1 MESISF
7 SINAFCIFAPNQRIM
22 IVRFA
27 KNPLRSFYGVVFYNR
42 KWILFFLGI
51 STIAYLLF
59 HVFEFKEIK
68 LPIVPISILGG
79 AVAIFLGF
87 RNSSA
92 YDRWWEA
99 RKIWGAVVNDSRT
112 FVMQILSYSSPSKD
126 GSDIEEF
133 KAWQKEM
140 VYRHIGWIY
149 ALASHLRKEEY
160 CQELQVWITDE
171 DREKLKGKSNIPA
184 QLVLHQGIR
193 VKHALD
199 KGWIEMFRQFEMM
212 GTLSKLYDDQGKSER
227 IKNTVFPYYYNYFTR
242 LFLRLFTLMLPFAL
256 APLMGWEVIPI
267 ATAISFV
274 FAILDKTGMI
284 TEVPFEG
291 RAADTPMRTLCRGIE
306 IDLREMINDDNIPA
320 PEPEIEGRF
329 GVRYKK

>member
-1 MESISF
+1 MIIRF
-7 SINAFCIFAPNQRIM
+7 SN
-22 IVRFA
+22 
-27 KNPLRSFYGVVFYNR
+27 NPLKSFYGVLFYNR
-42 KWILFFLGI
+42 KWIFFFLGI
-51 STIAYLLF
+51 STLAYLLYHQF
-59 HVFEFKEIK
+59 DIKEAK
-68 LPIVPISILGG
+68 LPVIPVSILGG

-99 RKIWGAVVNDSRT
+99 RKIWGAIGNDSRT
-112 FVMQILSYSSPSKD
+112 FVMQVLSYSSPNPDKND
-126 GSDIEEF
+126 EAEL

-160 CQELQVWITDE
+160 CQELKDWIKEE
-171 DREKLKGKSNIPA
+171 DKGRLKDKSNIPA
-184 QLVLHQGIR
+184 QLVLQQGMRI
-193 VKHALD
+193 KYALD

-242 LFLRLFTLMLPFAL
+242 LFLRLFTILLPFAL
-256 APLMGWEVIPI
+256 TPIMGWEVIPVS
-267 ATAISFV
+267 TAISFV
-274 FAILDKTGMI
+274 FAILDKTGII

-306 IDLREMINDDNIPA
+306 IDLREMINDENI
-320 PEPEIEGRF
+320 PEPEPEEVGKF
-329 GVRYKK
+329 GVIYKK